1 MTALYALTNQYLAL
15 AEKLSD
21 GDFDAATIADTI
33 EASGI
38 NDEIAEKAQGLEY
51 VARGAEAHNLAIDA
65 EIARLQALKQHRMKV
80 AAGLRGYLLDNM
92 GGMWIRLTVCGV
104 TRLGY
109 GDAGTKSGGDAIK
122 EVIGDALR
130 NAAMRFGAAL
140 DLWHKGDLH
149 GDDEGTQG
157 APEPAVDLSP
167 KARAERIRLGVASG
181 DAGGAAIAMAGWETD
196 LLNEVWALL
205 DPKVQEKLTAAW
217 PK

>member
-38 NDEIAEKAQGLEY
+38 TDEIAEKVQGLEY

-92 GGMWIRLTVCGV
+92 QRMQIERIDCPMFSISIRKNPPAVEIFDQLSLPAQFMVV
-104 TRLGY
+104 PEPKPPVAAP
-109 GDAGTKSGGDAIK
+109 DKKAIAAAIK
-122 EVIGDALR
+122 AGQDVP
-130 NAAMRFGAAL
+130 GAKL
-140 DLWHKGDLH
+140 V
-149 GDDEGTQG
+149 QG
-157 APEPAVDLSP
+157 V
-167 KARAERIRLGVASG
+167 RLNVA
-181 DAGGAAIAMAGWETD
+181 
-196 LLNEVWALL
+196 
-205 DPKVQEKLTAAW
+205 
-217 PK
+217 

>member
-38 NDEIAEKAQGLEY
+38 TDEIAEKAQGLEY

-92 GGMWIRLTVCGV
+92 QRMQIERIDCPMFSISIRKNPPAVEIFDQLSLPAQFMVV
-104 TRLGY
+104 PEPKPPVAAP
-109 GDAGTKSGGDAIK
+109 DKKAIAAAIK
-122 EVIGDALR
+122 AGQDVP
-130 NAAMRFGAAL
+130 GAKL
-140 DLWHKGDLH
+140 V
-149 GDDEGTQG
+149 QG
-157 APEPAVDLSP
+157 V
-167 KARAERIRLGVASG
+167 RLNVA
-181 DAGGAAIAMAGWETD
+181 
-196 LLNEVWALL
+196 
-205 DPKVQEKLTAAW
+205 
-217 PK
+217 

>member
-38 NDEIAEKAQGLEY
+38 TDEIAEKAQGLEY

-92 GGMWIRLTVCGV
+92 QRMQIERIDCPMFSISIRKNPPAVEIFDQLSLPAQFMVV
-104 TRLGY
+104 PEPKPPVAAP
-109 GDAGTKSGGDAIK
+109 DKKAIAAAIK
-122 EVIGDALR
+122 AGQEVP
-130 NAAMRFGAAL
+130 GAKL
-140 DLWHKGDLH
+140 V
-149 GDDEGTQG
+149 QG
-157 APEPAVDLSP
+157 V
-167 KARAERIRLGVASG
+167 RLNVA
-181 DAGGAAIAMAGWETD
+181 
-196 LLNEVWALL
+196 
-205 DPKVQEKLTAAW
+205 
-217 PK
+217 